1 MIPEILFEDAH
12 ILVCVKPAGI
22 PVQSRKLS
30 EPDMVSILKNYL
42 SRIPAA
48 KKGAPAV
55 GTANSPMDSDKKEPY
70 LAVIHRLDQPV
81 EGILVFAKTQRAAK
95 SLNQQLKSHGFG
107 KHYRALLHSTPTVS
121 EADLNDYLVKNGRTN
136 TSKVCSEDTPGAK
149 AARLHYK
156 IIRTLTSEEG
166 ALYSVAEIKLD
177 TGRHHQIR
185 VQMANLGCPIVG
197 DRKYGPPT
205 DGSGTAAEVRKAVSC
220 PLRNPGMNHMGLQL
234 FAYRLQFSHPVTG
247 KTMEFQIPRL
257 TEDSM

>member
-1 MIPEILFEDAH
+1 
-12 ILVCVKPAGI
+12 
-22 PVQSRKLS
+22 
-30 EPDMVSILKNYL
+30 MVSILKNYL
-42 SRIPAA
+42 SRIPAPE
-48 KKGAPAV
+48 KFSSKGTK
-55 GTANSPMDSDKKEPY
+55 TALPGSGKSSPY

-81 EGILVFAKTQRAAK
+81 EGILVFAKTQKAAK
-95 SLNQQLKSHGFG
+95 SLNQQLESHGFG
-107 KHYRALLHSTPTVS
+107 KHYRALLCGTPAVS

-136 TSKVCSEDTPGAK
+136 TSKVCSKETPGAK